1 MIVGL
6 GSDLTDIRRIEKTLE
21 RFGDRFV
28 ARIFT
33 DVERTRSERKADRAA
48 SYAKRFAAKEAC
60 AKALGTGMRRGV
72 FWRDMGVVNA
82 RSGQP
87 TMALAGGAAARL
99 AALIPPG
106 FEARIH
112 ISLTDDH
119 PYAQAF
125 VVIEAVSPHER
136 ELTGAA
142 LAGPVSSV

>member
-1 MIVGL
+1 LIIGL
-6 GSDLTDIRRIEKTLE
+6 GSDLTDIRRIEQTLE
-21 RFGDRFV
+21 RFGERFV

-33 DVERTRSERKADRAA
+33 ETERTRSERKADRAA

-60 AKALGTGMRRGV
+60 AKALGTGMRAGV

-87 TMALAGGAAARL
+87 TMTLTGGAAKRL
-99 AALIPPG
+99 AAMTPEGMRPV
-106 FEARIH
+106 IH

-125 VVIEAVSPHER
+125 VIIEA
-136 ELTGAA
+136 L
-142 LAGPVSSV
+142 